1 MKRFLVLLFLSCL
14 AAPATFSQAPTLEKP
29 VARALRTVKPKALKA
44 HVQYLADDR
53 LRGRLPGTEGYQLA
67 VDYVTGQ
74 LRGMGVEPAG
84 ENGTYLQK
92 VRLRN
97 ARLEA
102 GSSLAPGGP
111 DGPPAPLAAGRDY
124 VIFPNP
130 RQADVT
136 LEAPVVFAGYGI
148 SAPALGYDDYAGID
162 ARGKWVLVV
171 RGAPEKFPSTVA
183 AHSQNLATL
192 QETAVRHGAVGVLI
206 GTAADSLPRS
216 LAAGIHS
223 VLGPDGDL
231 AVTSYYT
238 SDSIRCVAL
247 VRRAVLAGLVQG
259 AGQDLP
265 KVLALLKAGRPASF
279 PLVTTLRAAYRS
291 VYRDFDSYNVVGRV
305 AGADP
310 QLQSEYLV
318 HSAHLDHLGVGT
330 PVEGDSI
337 YNGAHDN
344 ATGVASILEIA
355 RLYGRLDAKPRR
367 SVLFVLVTGEEMGL
381 LGSGYFARYPTVPA
395 GSIVANVNTDMPT
408 LIAPLRSA
416 VALGAAHSSLQNQV
430 AEACRYLDIPL
441 EADPEPEQNRFIRSD
456 QYSFVAQ
463 GIPALHIKYGN
474 QTADGKNNLN
484 VQVQA
489 WRARYYHQPQDEID
503 GTFDWNAGRRYVQLN
518 FLIGYLVAQ
527 APGRPTWNPGDFF
540 GERARP

>member
-1 MKRFLVLLFLSCL
+1 MKRLFAFLLLAGL
-14 AAPATFSQAPTLEKP
+14 AVPAVFSQTPTLEKS
-29 VARALRTVKPKALKA
+29 VAQALRTVKPKGLKA

-53 LRGRLPGTEGYQLA
+53 LRGRMPGTEGYQLA

-74 LRGMGVEPAG
+74 LREMGVEPAG

-97 ARLEA
+97 ARLAEGA
-102 GSSLAPGGP
+102 TLALARPGGQ
-111 DGPPAPLAAGRDY
+111 PAPLAAGRDY

-130 RQADVT
+130 RQAEVT
-136 LEAPVVFAGYGI
+136 LDAPVVFAGFGI
-148 SAPALGYDDYAGID
+148 SAPALGYDDYAGLD
-162 ARGKWVLVV
+162 ARGKWVVV
-171 RGAPEKFPSTVA
+171 LRGAPEKFPSTVA

-192 QETAVRHGAVGVLI
+192 QETAARHGAVGLLI
-206 GTAADSLPRS
+206 GSAADSLPRPG
-216 LAAGIHS
+216 AGIHS
-223 VLGPDGDL
+223 VLGPDGSL
-231 AVTSYYT
+231 AVASYYA
-238 SDSIRCVAL
+238 SDAIRCVAL
-247 VRRAVLAGLVQG
+247 VRRSVLTGLLRE

-265 KVLALLKAGRPASF
+265 KVLASLKAGRPASVALA
-279 PLVTTLRAAYRS
+279 PSLRAEYRS
-291 VYRDFDSYNVVGRV
+291 AYRDFDSYNVVGRV
-305 AGADP
+305 TGADP

-318 HSAHLDHLGVGT
+318 HSAHLDHLGVGV
-330 PVEGDSI
+330 PVAGDSI

-344 ATGVASILEIA
+344 ATGVASVLEIA
-355 RLYGRLDAKPRR
+355 RLYARLDGKPRR

-395 GSIVANVNTDMPT
+395 GSIIANVNTDMPT

-430 AEACRYLDIPL
+430 AEACRYLDISL

-474 QTADGKNNLN
+474 QTGDGKNNLN

-489 WRARYYHQPQDEID
+489 WRAKYYHQPQDGLD
-503 GTFDWNAGRRYVQLN
+503 GTFDWQAGRKYVQLN

-527 APGRPTWNPGDFF
+527 APSRPTWNPGDFF

>member
-1 MKRFLVLLFLSCL
+1 MKRFFALLLL
-14 AAPATFSQAPTLEKP
+14 AGLAVPAAFSQTPTLEKP
-29 VARALRTVKPKALKA
+29 VAQALRTVKPKALKA
-44 HVQYLADDR
+44 HVKYLADDR
-53 LRGRLPGTEGYQLA
+53 LRGRMPGTEGYQLA

-102 GSSLAPGGP
+102 GSSLALGGANGQP
-111 DGPPAPLAAGRDY
+111 TPLAAGRDY
-124 VIFPNP
+124 VIIPNP
-130 RQADVT
+130 RQAEVT
-136 LEAPVVFAGYGI
+136 LEAPVAFAGYGI
-148 SAPALGYDDYAGID
+148 SAPALGYDDYADID

-192 QETAVRHGAVGVLI
+192 QETAVRHGAIGVLI

-216 LAAGIHS
+216 SAGIHS
-223 VLGPDGDL
+223 VVGPDGNL
-231 AVTSYYT
+231 AVASYYA
-238 SDSIRCVAL
+238 SDSVRCVAL
-247 VRRAVLAGLVQG
+247 VRRSVLTALLKE

-265 KVLALLKAGRPASF
+265 KVLSSLKAGRPASVE
-279 PLVTTLRAAYRS
+279 LTSTLRATYRS
-291 VYRDFDSYNVVGRV
+291 VHRDFDSYNVVGRV

-330 PVEGDSI
+330 PVAGDSI

-344 ATGVASILEIA
+344 ASGVASILEIA
-355 RLYGRLDAKPRR
+355 RLYTRLDAKPRR

-430 AEACRYLDIPL
+430 AEACRYLGIPL
-441 EADPEPEQNRFIRSD
+441 ETDPEPEQNRFIRSD

-489 WRARYYHQPQDEID
+489 WRAKYYHQPQDEID

-527 APGRPTWNPGDFF
+527 SPGRPTWNPGDFF

>member
-1 MKRFLVLLFLSCL
+1 MKRFFALLLLIGL
-14 AAPATFSQAPTLEKP
+14 ALTATFSQTPTLEKP
-29 VARALRTVKPKALKA
+29 VARALRTVKTKALKS

-53 LRGRLPGTEGYQLA
+53 LRGRMPGTEGYQLA

-74 LRGMGVEPAG
+74 LREMGVEPAG

-102 GSSLAPGGP
+102 GSSLALGGP
-111 DGPPAPLAAGRDY
+111 TGPSAPLAAGRDY

-130 RQADVT
+130 RQAEVA

-192 QETAVRHGAVGVLI
+192 QETAVRHGAVGLLI
-206 GTAADSLPRS
+206 GSGADSLPRS
-216 LAAGIHS
+216 PAGIHS
-223 VLGPDGDL
+223 VLGPDGNL
-231 AVTSYYT
+231 AVASYYA
-238 SDSIRCVAL
+238 SDSVRCVAL
-247 VRRAVLAGLVQG
+247 VRRSVVTGLFKG

-265 KVLALLKAGRPASF
+265 KVLASLKAGRPASF
-279 PLVTTLRAAYRS
+279 SLVPTLRAAYRS
-291 VYRDFDSYNVVGRV
+291 VHRDFDSYNVVGRV

-318 HSAHLDHLGVGT
+318 HSAHLDHLGVGA
-330 PVEGDSI
+330 PVAGDSI

-344 ATGVASILEIA
+344 ASGVASILEIA
-355 RLYGRLDAKPRR
+355 RLYTRLEAKPRR

-408 LIAPLRSA
+408 LIAPLQSA

-430 AEACRYLDIPL
+430 AEACRYLGIPL

-489 WRARYYHQPQDEID
+489 WRARYYHQPQDEIN
-503 GTFDWNAGRRYVQLN
+503 GTFDWNAGRKYVQLN

-527 APGRPTWNPGDFF
+527 SPGRPTWNPGDFF

>member
-1 MKRFLVLLFLSCL
+1 MKRFFSFLFLVCL
-14 AAPATFSQAPTLEKP
+14 TATAAVAQTPSLDKP
-29 VARALRTVKPKALKA
+29 VAQALRTVKPKALKA

-53 LRGRLPGTEGYQLA
+53 LRGRMPGTEGYQLA

-74 LRGMGVEPAG
+74 LRDMGVAPAG
-84 ENGTYLQK
+84 ENGTYLQR

-97 ARLEA
+97 ARLAEGATLALGEA
-102 GSSLAPGGP
+102 M
-111 DGPPAPLAAGRDY
+111 PLAAGRDY

-130 RQADVT
+130 RQAEVT
-136 LEAPVVFAGYGI
+136 LDAPVVFAGYGI
-148 SAPALGYDDYAGID
+148 SAPALGYDDYAGLD
-162 ARGKWVLVV
+162 ARGKWVLVL

-206 GTAADSLPRS
+206 GSGADSLPRS
-216 LAAGIHS
+216 AAGIHS
-223 VLGPDGDL
+223 VLGPDGNL
-231 AVTSYYT
+231 AVASYYA

-247 VRRAVLAGLVQG
+247 VRRSVLAGLLKA

-265 KVLALLKAGRPASF
+265 KVLASLKAGRPASVA
-279 PLVTTLRAAYRS
+279 LVPSLRAAYRS
-291 VYRDFDSYNVVGRV
+291 VHRDFDSYNVVGRV

-310 QLQSEYLV
+310 QLQNEYLV
-318 HSAHLDHLGVGT
+318 HSAHLDHLGVGA
-330 PVEGDSI
+330 PVNGDSI

-344 ATGVASILEIA
+344 ASGVASILEIA
-355 RLYGRLDAKPRR
+355 RLYTRLEGKPRR

-395 GSIVANVNTDMPT
+395 ASIVANVNTDMPT

-416 VALGAAHSSLQNQV
+416 VALGAGHSSLQNQV
-430 AEACRYLDIPL
+430 SEACQYLGIAL

-474 QTADGKNNLN
+474 QTADGQNNLN

-489 WRARYYHQPQDEID
+489 WRAKYYHQPQDEIN
-503 GTFDWNAGRRYVQLN
+503 GTFDWNAGRTYVQLN

-527 APGRPTWNPGDFF
+527 SPDRPTWNPGDFF